1 MLRATKLALLI
12 AIAVAGC
19 SRDPASRIIDKT
31 RDVHGSA
38 IIDTATIHFD
48 FRGDI
53 YVARR
58 SNGLFEYS
66 RSYVED
72 GAEVRDIITND
83 STFRLISGAPVSLDD
98 GERRS
103 IESRVNSVIYFALLP
118 YNLADPAV
126 RSAHL
131 GEVSIRGEPYDAV
144 EVTFEEDGG
153 GRDWQDRYVYWIHSQ
168 SRTMDFLAYSFHD
181 DDGGGSRFREAVN
194 PRQIAGVRFQD
205 YLNYTVD
212 TLVVAIEQYP
222 DFLDS
227 DALELVSTVEID
239 EIVVHHR

>member
-1 MLRATKLALLI
+1 MLRTTKLVLLT

-19 SRDPASRIIDKT
+19 FQDPAAAIIEET

-38 IIDTATIHFD
+38 ILDIATIHLD
-48 FRGDI
+48 FRGDM
-53 YVARR
+53 YVVRR

-66 RSYVED
+66 RSYVEN
-72 GAEVRDIITND
+72 GVEVRDVITND
-83 STFRLISGAPVSLDD
+83 STFRLID
-98 GERRS
+98 GVPITVDERERQS

-118 YNLADPAV
+118 FNLADPAV

-131 GEVSIRGEPYDAV
+131 GEVSIRGEPYDAI

-153 GRDWQDRYVYWIHSQ
+153 GRDWQDRYVYWIHSRN
-168 SRTMDFLAYSFHD
+168 RTMDFLAYSFSD

-212 TLVVAIEQYP
+212 TLVFAIERYP

-239 EIVVHHR
+239 EIVVDH